1 MIHDENDDDIVFSD
15 NDDDVSSFK
24 YIIMINPSEL
34 LGNCAIYSVD

>member
-24 YIIMINPSEL
+24 YIYNYDKPK
-34 LGNCAIYSVD
+34 